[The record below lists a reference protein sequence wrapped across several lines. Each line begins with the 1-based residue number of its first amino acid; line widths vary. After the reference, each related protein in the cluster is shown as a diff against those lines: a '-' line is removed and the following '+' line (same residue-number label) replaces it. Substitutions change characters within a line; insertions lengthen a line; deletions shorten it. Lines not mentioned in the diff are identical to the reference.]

1 MNPKVDTDLLV
12 IGGGISGAGVALAA
26 ARRGLRVT
34 LVEREDFASGAS
46 SASSKLVHG
55 GLRYLAQGAVH
66 LTAQSLRERERL
78 LRELPGLVQRLP
90 FSLAAGGAASRA
102 GTALGLRLYDALAR
116 RHARGFDDAA
126 TLAWTVPGWH
136 APQGAHRYDDAT
148 TDDARLTL
156 RVLQEARTWGAQ
168 LHNRTALEA
177 LTRDAQG
184 QVNGAQLRGPG
195 GQPWTLRC
203 LAAVAATGAHLATLA
218 DQIGLKTP
226 KLRPLRGSHLL
237 LPLWR
242 LPLARAVAWRHARDG
257 RPVFA
262 YPWLGTL
269 IVGTTDED
277 HPDPERAPRIT
288 AAEQAYLLDALAQ
301 AFPRAGIQAR
311 DLQCTWA
318 GLRPVLDSGQGL
330 APSQER
336 RDTLV
341 QASQGLVLLSG
352 GKLTTFIPMAEAALR
367 AAAPWLPLLREPA
380 HAAWFAG
387 GGTPLPLEAMTGER
401 LGGTQTRMGEIAWS
415 LQHEQV
421 HHLDDLLL
429 RRTRFGLRQPDFAQA
444 LLPALQ
450 TPCQSALGW
459 DGTRWRFEVERYLAL
474 MHERHGVVGPERRAA
489 PKPGPI
495 PSGDRPVHAG
505 EGRTAS

>member
-1 MNPKVDTDLLV
+1 MNPTVDTDLLV

-26 ARRGLRVT
+26 ARCGLRVT
-34 LVEREDFASGAS
+34 LVERDDFASGAS

-78 LRELPGLVQRLP
+78 LRELPSLVRRLP
-90 FSLAAGGAASRA
+90 FSLAAGSAASRA
-102 GTALGLRLYDALAR
+102 STALGLRLYDALAR
-116 RHARGFDDAA
+116 RHARGFDNAA
-126 TLAWTVPGWH
+126 TLAWTTPGWH

-156 RVLQEARTWGAQ
+156 RVLQEARALGAQ
-168 LHNRTALEA
+168 LHNRTALAA

-184 QVNGAQLRGPG
+184 QVIGAQLRGPNG
-195 GQPWTLRC
+195 SAWTLRC
-203 LAAVAATGAHLATLA
+203 RAAVAATGAQLNALAA
-218 DQIGLKTP
+218 HAGFKAPRI
-226 KLRPLRGSHLL
+226 RPLRGSHLL

-277 HPDPERAPRIT
+277 HPDPERAPSIT
-288 AAEQAYLLDALAQ
+288 AAEQAYLLAALAQ
-301 AFPRAGIQAR
+301 AFPRAGVQAR
-311 DLQCTWA
+311 DVQCTWA
-318 GLRPVLDSGQGL
+318 GLRPVLDSGRDR

-341 QASQGLVLLSG
+341 QAEQGLVRLSG

-367 AAAPWLPLLREPA
+367 AAAPWLPPLREPA
-380 HAAWFAG
+380 HPAWFPSG
-387 GGTPLPLEAMTGER
+387 PGHLPAQALSGER
-401 LGGTQTRMGEIAWS
+401 LSGTQTRMGEIAWS

-429 RRTRFGLRQPDFAQA
+429 RRTRLGLLQPAFAQA

-450 TPCQSALGW
+450 TPCQAALGW
-459 DGTRWRFEVERYLAL
+459 DSTRWRFEVERYRAL
-474 MHERHGVVGPERRAA
+474 MHERHGVV
-489 PKPGPI
+489 
-495 PSGDRPVHAG
+495 VQ
-505 EGRTAS
+505 